1 MVKFEAGS
9 YALDNEFIS
18 SIARFQGNGKEW
30 VLGMVLVKM
39 AKKYSSAEEAALFA
53 KIDVDNSQERAVE
66 SSGSTTIDHELVRL
80 GYNRL
85 EE

>member
-1 MVKFEAGS
+1 VVKFEAGS
-9 YALDNEFIS
+9 YALDSEFIS
-18 SIARFQGNGKEW
+18 SIARFEGNGKEW

-53 KIDVDNSQERAVE
+53 KIDIDNSQDKAVASE
-66 SSGSTTIDHELVRL
+66 GKSTLDHELVRL